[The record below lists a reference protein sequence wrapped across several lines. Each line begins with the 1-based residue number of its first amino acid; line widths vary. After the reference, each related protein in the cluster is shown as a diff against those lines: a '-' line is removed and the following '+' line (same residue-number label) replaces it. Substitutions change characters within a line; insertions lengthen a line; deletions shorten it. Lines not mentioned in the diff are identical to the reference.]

1 MPETPVLPKPNE
13 IFEGGSKNGL
23 PTPDMVFGK
32 PQGLNP
38 NTLLAQD
45 TTPTTDQILEGVK
58 TNNDNEKELLKN
70 LAIKVNEGKASHQ
83 DLTDA
88 ILTVQGQ
95 HPYQEGHRGYS
106 VMEEDGVFKPKP
118 LKQYELPKSKAIST
132 FSEKSLPVELQD
144 SWNRGLEK
152 LASGLVRTPG
162 FLTDLAM
169 SGDAGWAMDAKLGL
183 GTASEQLSEN
193 LGLPKENRVA
203 DYIEKDL
210 DVRQK
215 EFQQTYDKGITDYWS
230 KGERGKAI
238 SLLAN
243 SIVESAPTTL
253 AIAASGGAGATGT
266 AITLGGGAV
275 FGAQKKAELDKEAP
289 DMDETTKLGIS
300 TLNGLAE
307 GFFEQWGITKVGGMI
322 KDVFVKEGKDAAQ
335 KFAAEAFTKVY
346 APVLGKYAGAV
357 AEEGVGEAATQFA
370 QNAIDKFSGYKPDLD
385 LKEGVMDALIVGVG
399 AAGGPAYLGA
409 KAEKSSEKQRVDQSA
424 YLYDEAK
431 KGTDA
436 AVAFKADMENG
447 VSSGRVSPI
456 RAKEAIQEFN
466 AYRAYHEQTQGLDL
480 SEDKKKEIFGLSYQK
495 EQLEASLGD
504 DVVEKD
510 LSPPLLAIRN
520 AKQKQAKDLQ
530 KQIDEIVLRED
541 VQKQPVTA
549 DKAEHDIVKGD
560 EKQSGVKDILSRYG
574 GLKSVKAEGEA
585 INPTENKGETKPKKE
600 VKSIDVRPYE
610 EIPFADWNQ
619 KRASEKFKILS
630 NHLAEQNTTQVGV
643 ITKPGLGNDTVHIE
657 LPNNKH
663 VIFASSA
670 TSQRTGNRG
679 HLRTEVLPE
688 EFVGHKVVIKPIKLT
703 TGKTVLPVYSSEN
716 GKHVGYVREDDKGA
730 SQYTEPEIEQLQHL
744 ITDKLTKQELE
755 AYKAQP
761 LAVKPSIKVKPA
773 QSQDEYVKEQIDA
786 LSQDESADF
795 NEELLPVYEK
805 RFKELY
811 DEQQRSTEGATPT
824 PEELT
829 AGDVTEIDGESTT
842 GGKKAKTKALR
853 TGTKRANQKIKD
865 PARIKALEIESTNPY
880 DLALQYFIKNG
891 HVNRDSLSRLFRN
904 SQKELNKRFQLQ
916 HRGAPTVNDIAHL
929 LWEGNQEQEKY
940 DSQDYTNAVE
950 EALLNFHS
958 RTDMANDINERWKN
972 PNTQEEE
979 IMMRMYGTAEKQDI
993 EEEVDEIVDKV
1004 EELGNNDI
1012 TDIAENPD
1020 NKLDDEGDD
1029 IIGDDGAE
1037 PVFQKQS
1044 SVKGDFT
1051 KVFEHI
1057 KKVFPKINVVL
1068 DETIVDKE
1076 GNAIAGKISAD
1087 GKTLSV
1093 NPNYAGLDSPIH
1105 EGGHV
1110 LIDAIGYNNSIV
1122 QLAIKQLKGTPL
1134 WKEIAQAYPITETYT
1149 EEMLGKEVLAEAIG
1163 REGAGIFDKV
1173 SEQSKFKQ
1181 YLSYIYDWFKSKLGI
1196 NKNVAK
1202 SLAKQIIGGIGT
1214 KELTGTQGEEQL
1226 QKPKKKPKTL
1236 EEKSPE
1242 ELKRSKTLNLDQYRE
1257 SLGRD
1262 LEDERKT
1269 LIAINEY
1276 LESDTISDEDK
1287 QSLTNIRENLKKR
1300 EKADMKKWYDYK
1312 EDVDYIY
1319 SSIGDEN
1326 IRDLSTDKLI
1336 ELYNT
1341 IANYQDLAKLPVLNN
1356 VMKNIAYRMFQERKG
1371 ELKEYGK
1378 FIESRAN
1385 KQDLKP
1391 REIMNKV
1398 LGHMAQTFPEL
1409 QKFSGMFEE
1418 ANFDMQTERYGLKNE
1433 LESAGKGVI
1442 KELNKK
1448 QGVPKSALG
1457 LFSSSNAKYFEFVE
1471 HPDGRYYTVEEG
1483 KAKGFSPAQIKFLEV
1498 MLKLNELRNA
1508 QLEAQGVQEQ
1518 NNDVLKVDMGV
1529 KESFAKEG
1537 LVQAFSYYLGDGFN
1551 LSNVRIE
1558 FTDPV
1563 TKKVSEESF
1572 GDIEKK
1578 IIEYGKSG
1586 KISKAKGLG
1595 LMLKYNFAAKRQLKT
1610 GTNIDDERNPLITKE
1625 GSEYSLNTNGQ
1636 LTSKFNKQRD
1646 KGRGYSK
1653 DFYKAAFDFIDDY
1666 THVKH
1671 MAPLIP
1677 YIESIQHLNDMG
1689 FEEHGQKP
1697 NVVKWIKE
1705 WKDAHIFKREKPGK
1719 YGPEVDATLRFLRK
1733 FTSMNVMAFAL
1744 RAAKWNLITGIYNTW
1759 KNENSADVVKGKL
1772 RLLSPTKGIDPKAN
1786 AILKWGNIISTDYHS
1801 NPKLYVGRLFANL
1814 AHAGSRAGEYYIQ
1827 GSQFFGIMSDED
1839 WNSFEFKD
1847 GKLTIKEGVDEK
1859 ALKKRIIAYGKR
1871 VSDIQGKYSDKDRR
1885 NILNTEWGKTA
1896 WQFKVW
1902 MPDWWKERFGDEY
1915 YTADNVVHRG
1925 SWREFTG
1932 DAVKDLY
1939 ADIKAKGP
1947 KAIWNNKRAM
1957 SNLKG
1962 AMVVAATLAIRF
1974 GDDDDEKKRRRGDD
1988 LDQAL
1993 GNLLFI
1999 FDPEQLE
2006 FMVKN
2011 PFAIQGTL
2019 TKFVTIL
2026 KDALHNEEYKGHSKY
2041 GEKGDSKVP
2050 GDIAKATPYRKII
2063 EPIIFDEEE

>member
-1 MPETPVLPKPNE
+1 MPENPVLPKPE
-13 IFEGGSKNGL
+13 QIFTSGSKNGL
-23 PTPDMVFGK
+23 PTPDMVFGDK
-32 PQGLNP
+32 KGLDP
-38 NTLLAQD
+38 NSLIGQD
-45 TTPTTDQILEGVK
+45 VAPTPDEILSGVK
-58 TNNDNEKELLKN
+58 TNNDSEKELLKN

-152 LASGLVRTPG
+152 LVSGIVRTPG

-289 DMDETTKLGIS
+289 GMDETTKLGIS

-307 GFFEQWGITKVGGMI
+307 GFFEQWGITKIGGMI

-346 APVLGKYAGAV
+346 APVLGKYVGAV

-436 AVAFKADMENG
+436 AVAFKADIENG

-549 DKAEHDIVKGD
+549 DKTKGDIVKGD

-585 INPTENKGETKPKKE
+585 INPTENKDETKPKKE
-600 VKSIDVRPYE
+600 VKPIDVRPYE

-630 NHLAEQNTTQVGV
+630 NHLSEQNTTQLGV
-643 ITKPGLGNDTVHIE
+643 ITKPGLGNDTIHIE
-657 LPNNKH
+657 LPGNKH

-670 TSQRTGNRG
+670 TSQKSGNRG

-688 EFVGHKVVIKPIKLT
+688 DFIGHKVVIKPIKLT
-703 TGKTVLPVYSSEN
+703 TGKTVLPVYNVDN
-716 GKHVGYVREDDKGA
+716 GKHVGFVREDDKGA

-761 LAVKPSIKVKPA
+761 LAVKPSINVKPA

-811 DEQQRSTEGATPT
+811 DDQQRSAEGATPT

-829 AGDVTEIDGESTT
+829 AGDVTEANGESTT
-842 GGKKAKTKALR
+842 SGKKAKTKALR

-865 PARIKALEIESTNPY
+865 PARIKALEVESTNPY

-891 HVNRDSLSRLFRN
+891 HVNRDSLSRLFKN

-958 RTDMANDINERWKN
+958 RTDMANNINERWKN

-993 EEEVDEIVDKV
+993 EEETNEIVDKV

-1037 PVFQKQS
+1037 PVFQKAKGSNDILVYHGGEIAS
-1044 SVKGDFT
+1044 SKDYEEGNPIYVSPSRTEARQYAKGNQGRVNGYLIDKNKIVPEEKAYEIIKKLGLKSKDPDYADLSLEDNLGLYELIDPRFETSMNEEDVKKLFSELEKEGYEGIEFRDYSHKSGRHDVHNIVVFNPKKTLYRGEAFQKSSDKKGDVEKIVNHLKKLMPNV
-1051 KVFEHI
+1051 KVEF
-1057 KKVFPKINVVL
+1057 
-1068 DETIVDKE
+1068 DENLVDNE
-1076 GNAIAGKISAD
+1076 GNPAAGKWNP
-1087 GKTLSV
+1087 KTKTIAI
-1093 NPNYAGLDSPIH
+1093 NPYYAGTDTAIH
-1105 EGGHV
+1105 EYGHI
-1110 LIDAIGYNNSIV
+1110 LIDAMGYNNPIV

-1134 WKEIAQAYPITETYT
+1134 WNKIAEAYPITETYT

-1181 YLSYIYDWFKSKLGI
+1181 YLSYIFDWFKSKLGI

-1214 KELTGTQGEEQL
+1214 QNLATEGEVAFA
-1226 QKPKKKPKTL
+1226 KKKPKTL

-1269 LIAINEY
+1269 LIAINDY

-1287 QSLTNIRENLKKR
+1287 QSLTHIRENLKKR

-1336 ELYNT
+1336 EHYNT

-1356 VMKNIAYRMFQERKG
+1356 VMKNIAYRRFQERKG
-1371 ELKEYGK
+1371 ELK
-1378 FIESRAN
+1378 
-1385 KQDLKP
+1385 
-1391 REIMNKV
+1391 
-1398 LGHMAQTFPEL
+1398 
-1409 QKFSGMFEE
+1409 
-1418 ANFDMQTERYGLKNE
+1418 
-1433 LESAGKGVI
+1433 
-1442 KELNKK
+1442 
-1448 QGVPKSALG
+1448 
-1457 LFSSSNAKYFEFVE
+1457 
-1471 HPDGRYYTVEEG
+1471 
-1483 KAKGFSPAQIKFLEV
+1483 
-1498 MLKLNELRNA
+1498 
-1508 QLEAQGVQEQ
+1508 
-1518 NNDVLKVDMGV
+1518 
-1529 KESFAKEG
+1529 
-1537 LVQAFSYYLGDGFN
+1537 
-1551 LSNVRIE
+1551 
-1558 FTDPV
+1558 
-1563 TKKVSEESF
+1563 
-1572 GDIEKK
+1572 
-1578 IIEYGKSG
+1578 
-1586 KISKAKGLG
+1586 
-1595 LMLKYNFAAKRQLKT
+1595 
-1610 GTNIDDERNPLITKE
+1610 
-1625 GSEYSLNTNGQ
+1625 
-1636 LTSKFNKQRD
+1636 
-1646 KGRGYSK
+1646 
-1653 DFYKAAFDFIDDY
+1653 
-1666 THVKH
+1666 
-1671 MAPLIP
+1671 
-1677 YIESIQHLNDMG
+1677 
-1689 FEEHGQKP
+1689 
-1697 NVVKWIKE
+1697 
-1705 WKDAHIFKREKPGK
+1705 
-1719 YGPEVDATLRFLRK
+1719 
-1733 FTSMNVMAFAL
+1733 
-1744 RAAKWNLITGIYNTW
+1744 
-1759 KNENSADVVKGKL
+1759 
-1772 RLLSPTKGIDPKAN
+1772 
-1786 AILKWGNIISTDYHS
+1786 
-1801 NPKLYVGRLFANL
+1801 
-1814 AHAGSRAGEYYIQ
+1814 
-1827 GSQFFGIMSDED
+1827 
-1839 WNSFEFKD
+1839 
-1847 GKLTIKEGVDEK
+1847 
-1859 ALKKRIIAYGKR
+1859 
-1871 VSDIQGKYSDKDRR
+1871 
-1885 NILNTEWGKTA
+1885 
-1896 WQFKVW
+1896 
-1902 MPDWWKERFGDEY
+1902 
-1915 YTADNVVHRG
+1915 
-1925 SWREFTG
+1925 
-1932 DAVKDLY
+1932 
-1939 ADIKAKGP
+1939 
-1947 KAIWNNKRAM
+1947 
-1957 SNLKG
+1957 
-1962 AMVVAATLAIRF
+1962 
-1974 GDDDDEKKRRRGDD
+1974 
-1988 LDQAL
+1988 
-1993 GNLLFI
+1993 
-1999 FDPEQLE
+1999 
-2006 FMVKN
+2006 
-2011 PFAIQGTL
+2011 
-2019 TKFVTIL
+2019 
-2026 KDALHNEEYKGHSKY
+2026 
-2041 GEKGDSKVP
+2041 
-2050 GDIAKATPYRKII
+2050 
-2063 EPIIFDEEE
+2063 